1 MPSRRVERKTQ
12 KLRRYGNTRI
22 KNVTYNVMVAVQVPI
37 DFRLV
42 TEFNSEGVRKDIY
55 QWRNEWARAPV
66 NFSELVSRLRFIA
79 YSRKGIGEALVEVY
93 GLNYKQRGWNV
104 HL

>member
-22 KNVTYNVMVAVQVPI
+22 KNVIYNVMVAVQVPI
-37 DFRLV
+37 DLRLV
-42 TEFNSEGVRKDIY
+42 KSLILKGFEKIY
-55 QWRNEWARAPV
+55 INEQM
-66 NFSELVSRLRFIA
+66 SELGRERTFLNSRLRFIV

-93 GLNYKQRGWNV
+93 GLNYKQRG
-104 HL
+104 